1 MIYLVTNNQELFTN
15 NIYTVINVE
24 KSLELL
30 EPLKIV
36 GLDTET
42 DGLNC

>member
-1 MIYLVTNNQELFTN
+1 MNQIYLVTRQQQLFDNETYK
-15 NIYTVINVE
+15 IIGIE
-24 KSLELL
+24 ESLRLL

-42 DGLNC
+42 EGF